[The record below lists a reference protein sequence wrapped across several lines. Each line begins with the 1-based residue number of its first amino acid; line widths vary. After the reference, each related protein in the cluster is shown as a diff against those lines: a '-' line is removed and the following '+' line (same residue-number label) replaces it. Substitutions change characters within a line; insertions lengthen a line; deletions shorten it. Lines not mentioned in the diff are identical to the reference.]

1 MTTLASAPPLAD
13 LYRRARSLFPA
24 LAQVR
29 PPTVFLDNAGGSQM
43 PGVVAQAIYDYMLQ
57 SYVQLGADYEV
68 SRRATRTVARA
79 HELLKT
85 FMNVPDGDGP
95 RGGRR
100 GGEVI
105 LGASTSELCNRLAA
119 AYGDAMPQGSEIIV
133 CETGHESNIGPWV
146 RLERRGMVV
155 KHWRVDPRT
164 GDAPLHGERGLEALL
179 TDRTRI
185 VAFPQVSN
193 ILGKVIEP
201 RPIVDLVRGRSPQ
214 ARIVCDGVA
223 FAPHRAIDV
232 AAWGVDYY
240 VYSTYKVFG
249 PHMAA
254 LYGSRE
260 ALAEVTGPNH
270 YFIAGDELPRKFELG
285 GVSHEGA
292 AGIVALDHFLRD
304 LIGRER
310 MTDPAG
316 GDEPFERAVVEDA
329 FALMERL
336 ELPLQEQLVAYLR
349 GKPGVRIIGPDAGDR
364 SRICTIA
371 FTREGR
377 PSREIARA
385 ANEQGLGIRYGHF
398 YAYRLC
404 KALGLVPEDGVVRV
418 SLAHYNTPEE
428 VDRLCDVLDKVL

>member
-1 MTTLASAPPLAD
+1 MTTLAPPPPTD
-13 LYRRARSLFPA
+13 LYRLARAHFPSLSR
-24 LAQVR
+24 VE

-43 PGVVAQAIYDYMLQ
+43 PGVVAQAIYDYMLR
-57 SYVQLGADYEV
+57 SYVQLGADYEI
-68 SRRATRTVARA
+68 SRRATKTVARA
-79 HELLKT
+79 HEFLKV
-85 FMNVPDGDGP
+85 FMNVPDGEGP

-105 LGASTSELCNRLAA
+105 LGASTSEVCNRLAA
-119 AYGDAMPQGSEIIV
+119 AYADVLEPGSEIVV

-155 KHWRVDPRT
+155 RHWRVDPQT
-164 GDAPLHGERGLEALL
+164 GEAALTGEHGLEALL
-179 TDRTRI
+179 SERTRI

-193 ILGKVIEP
+193 ILGAVIEP
-201 RPIVDLVRGRSPQ
+201 RPIVDMVRRLAPA
-214 ARIVCDGVA
+214 ARVVCDGVA
-223 FAPHRAIDV
+223 YAPHRAIDV
-232 AAWGVDYY
+232 SAWGVDYY

-270 YFIAGDELPRKFELG
+270 YFISADELPRKFELG

-304 LIGRER
+304 LIGRAR
-310 MTDPAG
+310 MNDPAG
-316 GDEPFERAVVEDA
+316 TDEPFDRAVVEEA

-336 ELPLQEQLVAYLR
+336 EMPLQEQLMASLR
-349 GKPGVRIIGPDAGDR
+349 RKPGVRIMGPEAGDR
-364 SRICTIA
+364 SRVCTIS
-371 FTREGR
+371 FVREGKS
-377 PSREIARA
+377 SREIAQA
-385 ANEQGLGIRYGHF
+385 ANAEGLGIRYGHF

-404 KALGLVPEDGVVRV
+404 TALGLSPDDGVVRA
-418 SLAHYNTPEE
+418 SLAHYNTAEE
-428 VDRLCDVLDKVL
+428 VERLIQVLDRVL